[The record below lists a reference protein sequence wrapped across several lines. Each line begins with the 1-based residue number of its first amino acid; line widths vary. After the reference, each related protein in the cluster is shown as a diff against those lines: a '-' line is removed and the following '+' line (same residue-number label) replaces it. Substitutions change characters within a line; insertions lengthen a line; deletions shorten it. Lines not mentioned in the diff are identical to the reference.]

1 MHQNIKILILFLRRR
16 YHVIYWLSKKYST
29 ANGLPNV
36 LKRDGYLN
44 KIFWLIFSLL
54 ATSLS
59 VYFSLTAINDFLSYR
74 FITQIENTYQ
84 QPLRFPTI
92 TICDDGTKDNG
103 TLQTVEYF
111 SGKSPSGFIEECNTM
126 QDSINCT
133 GNKNY
138 YFEMLRYVK
147 TGDYGTCFTNNQ
159 SISFLSSTIGG
170 PNDYI
175 EIIFKESLRLKIFL
189 HDVNFP
195 PNLQY
200 YNIFE
205 PYIKINFNLSYFIG
219 IDKLTENKLGLPYNN
234 CYNDVTDFNSNKT
247 IIDYIKSINQTYTQL
262 NCLKLCFELKYI
274 ENNLCNCSNTTL
286 GRVWRD
292 CFKVKEKMSSSGCTN
307 KYKRNFSENSLVEK
321 CAEYCPLEC
330 DSTIYKYSSSSS
342 YDDNHENKTAIRFFY
357 NSLKVTNISQIPKTQ
372 MFDLISIIG
381 GTFSLF
387 IGFSFVT
394 FFELT
399 EIFILIL
406 LSLFQKSNRIEKI
419 ENENKTEIINFKN
432 QLKIELNQL
441 EEKIENEN
449 IRELR
454 IKNEILSEVKN
465 QLKIELDKSLKL
477 KKKN

>member
-1 MHQNIKILILFLRRR
+1 MVLLKKKLKQL
-16 YHVIYWLSKKYST
+16 LSDST

-138 YFEMLRYVK
+138 YFEMLRYIK
-147 TGDYGTCFTNNQ
+147 TGDYGTCLRFNSGKNTNNQ

-189 HDVNFP
+189 HDV
-195 PNLQY
+195 
-200 YNIFE
+200 
-205 PYIKINFNLSYFIG
+205 
-219 IDKLTENKLGLPYNN
+219 
-234 CYNDVTDFNSNKT
+234 
-247 IIDYIKSINQTYTQL
+247 
-262 NCLKLCFELKYI
+262 
-274 ENNLCNCSNTTL
+274 
-286 GRVWRD
+286 
-292 CFKVKEKMSSSGCTN
+292 
-307 KYKRNFSENSLVEK
+307 
-321 CAEYCPLEC
+321 
-330 DSTIYKYSSSSS
+330 
-342 YDDNHENKTAIRFFY
+342 
-357 NSLKVTNISQIPKTQ
+357 
-372 MFDLISIIG
+372 
-381 GTFSLF
+381 
-387 IGFSFVT
+387 
-394 FFELT
+394 
-399 EIFILIL
+399 
-406 LSLFQKSNRIEKI
+406 
-419 ENENKTEIINFKN
+419 
-432 QLKIELNQL
+432 
-441 EEKIENEN
+441 
-449 IRELR
+449 
-454 IKNEILSEVKN
+454 
-465 QLKIELDKSLKL
+465 KL
-477 KKKN
+477 K